1 MADTEPTLPR
11 LFRRT
16 AQDRPDGDCVVF
28 PDSRRSYREVD
39 DAAVAVARSL
49 RALGIRPGDA
59 IGALAEA
66 LAEHRLAW
74 HAAREDGDFG
84 RILQAELRY
93 AEAAAEVAR
102 ALRAR
107 GEPDDAVEAYLKAKR
122 REIDTWAPFALPSL
136 RRWGV
141 FAKGRT
147 ITRR

>member
-1 MADTEPTLPR
+1 MPPHAAAAAHAHR
-11 LFRRT
+11 HAT
-16 AQDRPDGDCVVF
+16 APAPPGIGA
-28 PDSRRSYREVD
+28 
-39 DAAVAVARSL
+39 DAATLQRIEARHGHAV
-49 RALGIRPGDA
+49 
-59 IGALAEA
+59 GALTEA

-93 AEAAAEVAR
+93 AEAAAAVAG

-141 FAKGRT
+141 FAKGWT
-147 ITRR
+147 PVSSRR

>member
-1 MADTEPTLPR
+1 MPPHAAHAHAHRHATAPAPALPGLGTDGATVQRTE
-11 LFRRT
+11 
-16 AQDRPDGDCVVF
+16 
-28 PDSRRSYREVD
+28 
-39 DAAVAVARSL
+39 ARH
-49 RALGIRPGDA
+49 GHA
-59 IGALAEA
+59 IGALIET

-93 AEAAAEVAR
+93 AEAAAAVAG

-122 REIDTWAPFALPSL
+122 REIDTWAPFALTSL

-141 FAKGRT
+141 FASGRPQVS
-147 ITRR
+147 RR

>member
-1 MADTEPTLPR
+1 MLPH
-11 LFRRT
+11 
-16 AQDRPDGDCVVF
+16 
-28 PDSRRSYREVD
+28 
-39 DAAVAVARSL
+39 AVHTHRQAPAPAPALPGLGAGGAVLQRIEARH
-49 RALGIRPGDA
+49 GGA
-59 IGALAEA
+59 IGALTET

-93 AEAAAEVAR
+93 AEAAAAVSG

-107 GEPDDAVEAYLKAKR
+107 GEPDDAVDAYLKAKR

-141 FAKGRT
+141 FAKGRPAL
-147 ITRR
+147 RR

>member
-1 MADTEPTLPR
+1 MLPHAVHTHGQAPASAPPG
-11 LFRRT
+11 LGT
-16 AQDRPDGDCVVF
+16 DGAVVQ
-28 PDSRRSYREVD
+28 RIE
-39 DAAVAVARSL
+39 ARH
-49 RALGIRPGDA
+49 GHA
-59 IGALAEA
+59 IGALREA

-93 AEAAAEVAR
+93 AEAASAVSG

-141 FAKGRT
+141 FAKGRPVL
-147 ITRR
+147 RR

>member
-1 MADTEPTLPR
+1 MLPQVVPTHRHAPAPVLPG
-11 LFRRT
+11 L
-16 AQDRPDGDCVVF
+16 GG
-28 PDSRRSYREVD
+28 
-39 DAAVAVARSL
+39 AAVQRIEARH
-49 RALGIRPGDA
+49 GHA
-59 IGALAEA
+59 IGGLTES

-93 AEAAAEVAR
+93 AEAAAAVAD

-107 GEPDDAVEAYLKAKR
+107 GETDDAVEAYLKAKR

-141 FAKGRT
+141 FAKGRSFS
-147 ITRR
+147 RR

>member
-1 MADTEPTLPR
+1 MPPHAAAAHAHR
-11 LFRRT
+11 HAT
-16 AQDRPDGDCVVF
+16 APVPPGIGA
-28 PDSRRSYREVD
+28 
-39 DAAVAVARSL
+39 DAATLQRIEARH
-49 RALGIRPGDA
+49 GHA

-93 AEAAAEVAR
+93 AEAAADISR

-141 FAKGRT
+141 FANGWPQVS
-147 ITRR
+147 RR

>member
-1 MADTEPTLPR
+1 MPPRAAAAAAPAHRHATAPIPLPG
-11 LFRRT
+11 LG
-16 AQDRPDGDCVVF
+16 A
-28 PDSRRSYREVD
+28 
-39 DAAVAVARSL
+39 DAATVQRVEARHSY
-49 RALGIRPGDA
+49 ALGG
-59 IGALAEA
+59 LVES

-93 AEAAAEVAR
+93 AEAAADIAR

-107 GEPDDAVEAYLKAKR
+107 GESDDAVEAYLNAKR

-141 FAKGRT
+141 FTKGGRPQVS
-147 ITRR
+147 RR

>member
-1 MADTEPTLPR
+1 MLPHAVHTHR
-11 LFRRT
+11 HATVPAAPGL
-16 AQDRPDGDCVVF
+16 APDGG
-28 PDSRRSYREVD
+28 
-39 DAAVAVARSL
+39 AAAQRIEARH
-49 RALGIRPGDA
+49 GHA

-84 RILQAELRY
+84 RILQSELRY
-93 AEAAAEVAR
+93 AEAAAAIAD
-102 ALRAR
+102 ALRSR

-141 FAKGRT
+141 FARGGRPVP
-147 ITRR
+147 RR

>member
-1 MADTEPTLPR
+1 MPPHAAAAHAHR
-11 LFRRT
+11 HAT
-16 AQDRPDGDCVVF
+16 APAPPGIGA
-28 PDSRRSYREVD
+28 
-39 DAAVAVARSL
+39 DAAALQRMEARH
-49 RALGIRPGDA
+49 GHA
-59 IGALAEA
+59 IGALTEA

-93 AEAAAEVAR
+93 AEAAADISR

-141 FAKGRT
+141 FANRHSQVS
-147 ITRR
+147 RR